1 MYLNL
6 LVKKKMLNIKTK
18 NHPKPLLRWV
28 GGKTQ
33 LLDSIKKYYPSKYN
47 TYYEPFLGGGA
58 VFFDLKPRR
67 ANLNDINKKLINFY
81 KDIRKNPN
89 NFIKELKKI
98 ERKYLPMTELQKK
111 FYYYKIRDLFNSLD
125 DQKFIKSVYFIFLNK
140 TCFNGVYRENS
151 FGKFN
156 VPFGQNK
163 INKLVDEDNIYFVSK
178 LLKNT
183 KITSVS
189 FENVLDNVR
198 KGDLIY
204 LDPPYYPLNNTS
216 NFTKYN
222 DKDFLVDDQLKLYK
236 LYNKL
241 DRNGCY
247 LMLSNSYTPFIRKL
261 YSNYNKKI
269 LYTGR
274 AVNCKAS
281 GRGKIKEYLILN
293 Y

>member
-1 MYLNL
+1 
-6 LVKKKMLNIKTK
+6 MLNIKTK